1 MEDVRKQER
10 KKGIFRKK
18 GLPGRFIA
26 RKLYGW
32 TDKRYDEEYWA
43 RLERNWRCQKRR
55 PIRGQEMMEMIK
67 KEEKKL
73 VKKNLNLG
81 SKMKRTMKWRIF
93 VTPTMS
99 CKNPWDKES

>member
-1 MEDVRKQER
+1 
-10 KKGIFRKK
+10 
-18 GLPGRFIA
+18 
-26 RKLYGW
+26 
-32 TDKRYDEEYWA
+32 
-43 RLERNWRCQKRR
+43 
-55 PIRGQEMMEMIK
+55 MMEMIK

>member
-1 MEDVRKQER
+1 
-10 KKGIFRKK
+10 
-18 GLPGRFIA
+18 
-26 RKLYGW
+26 
-32 TDKRYDEEYWA
+32 
-43 RLERNWRCQKRR
+43 
-55 PIRGQEMMEMIK
+55 MEMIK

-99 CKNPWDKES
+99 CKKSSGQGILRGMWYHNLEKWLSHYFILFLFYFIF